1 MVSSSVSSS
10 FDSTLPLVSYPSSR
24 RDDAVSRAQSAPSV
38 ELTAP
43 DGAFARVY
51 LDGAHVT
58 SWIPA
63 RSTVDRLFVSREAQY
78 GPGYSIRG
86 GIPVCFPQFGAFGPI
101 GHHGFARLNRWSVV
115 REEEIDGGA
124 RVVLRLTDSETSRA
138 VWPFAFRADLSVHV
152 AAATL
157 TVQLT
162 VTNTDTQPIQFTA
175 ALHPYFAVDNAYATQ
190 VSGLS
195 SCRYRD
201 GLRNGDEFDE
211 DGDVLLI
218 EGHLDRVYYA
228 TPDVIEMREPNRTL
242 RIEKR
247 GFSDTVVWNPGAE
260 GTRTRADFAD
270 GEERHMVCVEAAV
283 VRPPV
288 LLSLGEQWVGTQLMT
303 AVR

>member
-1 MVSSSVSSS
+1 M
-10 FDSTLPLVSYPSSR
+10 ST
-24 RDDAVSRAQSAPSV
+24 AQEAPSL
-38 ELTAP
+38 ELRAP
-43 DGAFARVY
+43 DGAWARVY

-63 RSTVDRLFVSREAQY
+63 RSKVDRLFVSREAQY
-78 GPGYSIRG
+78 GPGCSIRG

-101 GHHGFARLNRWSVV
+101 GHHGFARLSRWSVV
-115 REEEIDGGA
+115 RQEEVDGGA
-124 RVVLRLTDSETSRA
+124 RVVLRLTDTESSRA
-138 VWPFAFRADLSVHV
+138 VWPFAFQADLSVHV

-162 VTNTDTQPIQFTA
+162 VTNTDTQPISFTA
-175 ALHPYFAVDNAYATQ
+175 ALHPYFAVENAYATQ

-195 SCRYRD
+195 GCRYRD
-201 GLRNGDEFDE
+201 ALRNGDEFDE
-211 DGDVLLI
+211 AGDLLPIDGQI
-218 EGHLDRVYYA
+218 DRVYYA
-228 TPDVIEMREPNRTL
+228 TPDVIEMREPDRTL

-247 GFSDTVVWNPGAE
+247 GFPETVVWNPGAE

-270 GEERHMVCVEAAV
+270 GEELHMVCVEAAV

-288 LLSLGEQWVGTQLMT
+288 LLASGEQWVGTQLMT

>member
-1 MVSSSVSSS
+1 M
-10 FDSTLPLVSYPSSR
+10 
-24 RDDAVSRAQSAPSV
+24 SRAQSAPSV

-43 DGAFARVY
+43 DGALARVY

-78 GPGYSIRG
+78 GPGCSIRG
-86 GIPVCFPQFGAFGPI
+86 GIPVCFPQFGAFGPV
-101 GHHGFARLNRWSVV
+101 GQHGFARLSRWSVV
-115 REEEIDGGA
+115 GQEEVDGGP
-124 RVVLRLTDSETSRA
+124 RLVLRLTDTASSRA
-138 VWPFAFRADLSVHV
+138 VWPFAFQADLSVHV

-162 VTNTDTQPIQFTA
+162 VTNTDTQPISFTA
-175 ALHPYFAVDNAYATQ
+175 ALHPYFAVENAYATQ

-195 SCRYRD
+195 GCRYRD
-201 GLRNGDEFDE
+201 ALLSGDECVE
-211 DGDVLLI
+211 AGDLLSI
-218 EGHLDRVYYA
+218 EGPIDRVYYA
-228 TPDVIEMREPNRTL
+228 TPDVIEMREPDRTL

-247 GFSDTVVWNPGAE
+247 GFSETVVWNPGAE

>member
-1 MVSSSVSSS
+1 M
-10 FDSTLPLVSYPSSR
+10 SR
-24 RDDAVSRAQSAPSV
+24 ADDAPSIA
-38 ELTAP
+38 LTAP

-58 SWIPA
+58 SWTPA

-78 GPGYSIRG
+78 GPGCSIRG

-101 GHHGFARLNRWSVV
+101 GHHGFARLSRWSVV
-115 REEEIDGGA
+115 RQDESDDGA
-124 RVVLRLTDSETSRA
+124 RLVLRLTDSESSRA
-138 VWPFAFRADLSVHV
+138 AWPFAFEADLSVHV

-162 VTNTDTQPIQFTA
+162 VTNTDAQPLSFTA
-175 ALHPYFAVDNAYATQ
+175 ALHPYFAVEDALATT
-190 VSGLS
+190 VSGLRG
-195 SCRYRD
+195 CRYRD
-201 GLRNGDEFDE
+201 ALRNGGEFDE
-211 DGDVLLI
+211 AGDQLPIDGHI
-218 EGHLDRVYYA
+218 NRVYFA
-228 TPDVIEMREPNRTL
+228 TADVIEMREPNRTL

-247 GFSDTVVWNPGAE
+247 GFPETVVWNPGAE

-288 LLSLGEQWVGTQLMT
+288 LLASGDQWVGMQLMT

>member
-1 MVSSSVSSS
+1 M
-10 FDSTLPLVSYPSSR
+10 
-24 RDDAVSRAQSAPSV
+24 SRANEAPSL
-38 ELTAP
+38 ELHAP

-63 RSTVDRLFVSREAQY
+63 RSKADRLFVSREAQY
-78 GPGYSIRG
+78 GPGCSIRG

-101 GHHGFARLNRWSVV
+101 GQHGFARLSRWAVV
-115 REEEIDGGA
+115 TQDEINGGA
-124 RVVLRLTDSETSRA
+124 RVVLRLTDTDTSRA

-162 VTNTDTQPIQFTA
+162 VTNTDTQPISFTA
-175 ALHPYFAVDNAYATQ
+175 ALHPYFAVENAYATQ

-195 SCRYRD
+195 GCRYRD
-201 GLRNGDEFDE
+201 ALRNGDEFDE
-211 DGDVLLI
+211 VGDVLPI
-218 EGHLDRVYYA
+218 EGHIDRVYYA
-228 TPDVIEMREPNRTL
+228 TPDVIEMREPDRTL
-242 RIEKR
+242 RIETR
-247 GFSDTVVWNPGAE
+247 GFPETVVWNPGAE

-270 GEERHMVCVEAAV
+270 GEELRMVCVEAAV

-288 LLSLGEQWVGTQLMT
+288 LLASGEQWVGTQLMT

>member
-1 MVSSSVSSS
+1 MS
-10 FDSTLPLVSYPSSR
+10 
-24 RDDAVSRAQSAPSV
+24 AAHEAPSL
-38 ELTAP
+38 ELRAP
-43 DGAFARVY
+43 DGASARVY

-101 GHHGFARLNRWSVV
+101 GQHGFARLSRWSVV
-115 REEEIDGGA
+115 VQKEVDGGA
-124 RVVLRLTDSETSRA
+124 RLVLRLTDTEASRA
-138 VWPFAFRADLSVHV
+138 VWPFAFQADLSVHV
-152 AAATL
+152 AAAAL

-162 VTNTDTQPIQFTA
+162 VTNTDTQPISFTA
-175 ALHPYFAVDNAYATQ
+175 ALHPYFAVENAYATQ

-195 SCRYRD
+195 GCRYRD
-201 GLRNGDEFDE
+201 ALRNGDEFDE
-211 DGDVLLI
+211 AGDLLPI
-218 EGHLDRVYYA
+218 DGHLDRVYFA
-228 TPDVIEMREPNRTL
+228 TPDVIEMREPDRTL

-247 GFSDTVVWNPGAE
+247 GFPETVVWNPGAE

-270 GEERHMVCVEAAV
+270 GEELHMVCVEAAV

-288 LLSLGEQWVGTQLMT
+288 LLASGEQWIGTQLMT